1 MEIKHNKLDTI
12 AEVILYDFI
21 NCDNFIHDLY
31 VYSVT

>member
-12 AEVILYDFI
+12 AEVFCMILLI
-21 NCDNFIHDLY
+21 VTNLY